1 MCESGRRK
9 TDRQLP
15 WLKLGLDGTELP
27 LSASGRAHKWRV
39 GGWVGGLCVKIKEVG
54 MDGKGTLKMFT
65 RKKRELIKT
74 PSISKK
80 SRAGSPGPQSSAQS
94 LSILQEQPR
103 KDAGDVTLSSS
114 PSSSSTSSTLTPTSA
129 GLQDPSQSC
138 PSTPSTHQS
147 KLAAM
152 HGVGCPSPVATL
164 KRPTALSRHASAA
177 GFPLQSWVFTKG
189 QGKGALTPTAP
200 SEGPE
205 STAIEVEDIPALL
218 RDVARFAEA
227 VEKLKDVVLAEGK
240 KESQRPAAHECLGE
254 VLRVLR
260 QVINTY
266 PLLNTVEILTAA
278 GKLISKVKGFHY
290 EACNEADKMD
300 FEKAIETIAVAFSSN
315 VSELLMGEVDSST
328 LLSLLP
334 TEKSRSMEN
343 LYAATGQG
351 ADGAFRSDLQD
362 MGRVE
367 EVDVILQRSEGGVD
381 SALLYSKTISKYMKD
396 LISYVEKR
404 TSLETEFSKGLQRL
418 YQSCKH
424 SITHPHM
431 PLFSIYSLALEQD
444 QEQSV
449 GLQQANA
456 TLHNQTFIQPLLQR
470 KQEHEKRRK
479 EIKEHWI
486 RAKRK
491 LIECEVNLRK
501 AKQAFMARCEEYEK
515 AKTAA
520 CRAEEE
526 GGGSTAKSLEKKKR
540 LEEEAR
546 YKADEAEAT
555 YRTCIA
561 DATTQQLELE
571 HTKVTVLRQLQ
582 DIIKQSDQTLRS
594 ATISYYQLMHMQTVA
609 LPVHYQTLCESSKL
623 YDPGQQYAAHVRDLQ
638 LPEQP
643 SVHYTFES
651 YSPSSSSS
659 QHGHRPRNDSFN
671 MEQTS
676 HTDSPAISVETAA
689 VDNRDTEA
697 QRKRQGHKS
706 WGSTVSDDS
715 VGGEGGLESPTAS
728 TCDISKIART
738 SSTGTMSS
746 NEDEKEDEKDG
757 NVTSFESQNIN
768 GMDPDVVVSTKP
780 FRNIGLSKAAQTHRL
795 RKLRTPAKCR
805 ECDSYVYFQG
815 AECEECFLAC
825 HKRCLETL
833 AIQCGH
839 KKLQGRLQLFGR
851 DFSQVASCAS
861 DGIPF
866 IITKCISE
874 IERRALK
881 MKGIYRVNGVKTRVE
896 KLCQAF
902 ENGKELVELSQCS
915 PHDISNVLK
924 LYLRQLPE
932 PIMPFHLYNSLMG
945 LAKESLQGDADT
957 PEKEEAESSNIN
969 PAVGKGPELVDLGPD
984 TDPEV
989 LVLVDK
995 LKELLKDLPRA
1006 NIATMRY
1013 IIRHLRR
1020 IAELEEDNK
1029 MSPSNLGIVF
1039 GPSLMRPRPTGATIS
1054 LSSLV
1059 DYPHQARIVEA
1070 LIVFYSS
1077 IFQSKTSQSNKTCIS
1092 VSTSA
1097 QQSGVADDK
1106 VESSANGEEDRGRE
1120 EQSKPE
1126 SEKTE
1131 EGCGSS
1137 LGSLGSSEQLPDSD
1151 SELDERTAH
1160 SHRLVKQKSEVDMDD
1175 YQLSYRYS
1183 LDLSS
1188 QSATHTDPEQDA
1200 DQDQDNAERGEPPA
1214 LPPSGPPDDDTGAE
1228 QDLSASLAELNV
1240 NQSNNNNYPYSPKLS
1255 LSGLPLARLCGKK
1268 LPLTRNRDS
1277 EPEYV

>member
-1 MCESGRRK
+1 MLKRGGKSSYNPYSTSQRVRK
-9 TDRQLP
+9 AELKGKDRLDILP
-15 WLKLGLDGTELP
+15 NKHNVWLK
-27 LSASGRAHKWRV
+27 
-39 GGWVGGLCVKIKEVG
+39 
-54 MDGKGTLKMFT
+54 
-65 RKKRELIKT
+65 
-74 PSISKK
+74 
-80 SRAGSPGPQSSAQS
+80 Q

-103 KDAGDVTLSSS
+103 KDAGDNLLSSS
-114 PSSSSTSSTLTPTSA
+114 PSSSSSSALTPTSA
-129 GLQDPSQSC
+129 GLLDPSMPC
-138 PSTPSTHQS
+138 LGTPSSQQS
-147 KLAAM
+147 KVAAM
-152 HGVGCPSPVATL
+152 QGVGCPSPVATL
-164 KRPTALSRHASAA
+164 KRPTALSRHTSAA
-177 GFPLQSWVFTKG
+177 GLPLQSWVFTKG

-200 SEGPE
+200 SECPE
-205 STAIEVEDIPALL
+205 STVIEVEDIPALL

-240 KESQRPAAHECLGE
+240 KESQRPVAHECLGE

-260 QVINTY
+260 QVINTH

-290 EACNEADKMD
+290 EACNEADKKD

-343 LYAATGQG
+343 LYAAAGQG
-351 ADGAFRSDLQD
+351 VDGHFRSELHE
-362 MGRVE
+362 MGRAE

-381 SALLYSKTISKYMKD
+381 SALLYAKTISKYMKD
-396 LISYVEKR
+396 LMSYVEKR
-404 TSLETEFSKGLQRL
+404 VSLETEFSKGLQRL

-449 GLQQANA
+449 GLQHASS
-456 TLHNQTFIQPLLQR
+456 TLHNQTFILPLMQR

-491 LIECEVNLRK
+491 LMECEGNLRK
-501 AKQAFMARCEEYEK
+501 AKQVYMVRCEEYDK

-526 GGGSTAKSLEKKKR
+526 GGGSTAKSVEKKKR

-546 YKADEAEAT
+546 NKADEAEAT

-582 DIIKQSDQTLRS
+582 DVIKQSDQTLRS
-594 ATISYYQLMHMQTVA
+594 ATISYYQLMHLQTVA

-643 SVHYTFES
+643 NVHYTFES

-659 QHGHRPRNDSFN
+659 HHGHRPRNDSFN
-671 MEQTS
+671 TEQTS
-676 HTDSPAISVETAA
+676 HTDSPATPMDTAA
-689 VDNRDTEA
+689 IDSKDAEV

-715 VGGEGGLESPTAS
+715 VGGDGGLESPTAS
-728 TCDISKIART
+728 TSDVSKIART

-746 NEDEKEDEKDG
+746 NEDADEKDG
-757 NVTSFESQNIN
+757 NVSSFETPNIN
-768 GMDPDVVVSTKP
+768 GMDPDVVVSSRP

-851 DFSQVASCAS
+851 EFSQVASCAS

-932 PIMPFHLYNSLMG
+932 PIMPFRLYNSLMG
-945 LAKESLQGDADT
+945 LAKESLQSDGDM
-957 PEKEEAESSNIN
+957 PEGEETEASSSH
-969 PAVGKGPELVDLGPD
+969 PAVVRGPELVDLGSD

-989 LVLVDK
+989 LIMVDK
-995 LKELLKDLPRA
+995 LKELLNELPKA
-1006 NIATMRY
+1006 NLATLRY
-1013 IIRHLRR
+1013 IIRHLRK

-1077 IFQSKTSQSNKTCIS
+1077 IFQSKTSQSNKTS
-1092 VSTSA
+1092 RTASTST
-1097 QQSGVADDK
+1097 QQGSLAEDK
-1106 VESSANGEEDRGRE
+1106 MGSSADGEDGGRG
-1120 EQSKPE
+1120 EQGKPD
-1126 SEKTE
+1126 SDKME

-1151 SELDERTAH
+1151 SELEESSQRVAH
-1160 SHRLVKQKSEVDMDD
+1160 SHSLVKQESEVSIDD
-1175 YQLSYRYS
+1175 DDQLSYRYS

-1188 QSATHTDPEQDA
+1188 HSATHTDLEQDA
-1200 DQDQDNAERGEPPA
+1200 DQDEDNPEGGEPALPDSGPPA
-1214 LPPSGPPDDDTGAE
+1214 LPDNGPPDDNTVAE
-1228 QDLSASLAELNV
+1228 QELSVSLVELNL
-1240 NQSNNNNYPYSPKLS
+1240 NQSNNNNNYPYSPSLS
-1255 LSGLPLARLCGKK
+1255 LSGLPLVRLYGKK
-1268 LPLTRNRDS
+1268 LPLTKTRDS
-1277 EPEYV
+1277 EPEFV

>member
-1 MCESGRRK
+1 MSWSVRK
-9 TDRQLP
+9 RQEVSEGVTSDRKSLRSP
-15 WLKLGLDGTELP
+15 C
-27 LSASGRAHKWRV
+27 ASVHPRHK
-39 GGWVGGLCVKIKEVG
+39 GGNEEVSCRCGITHIKE
-54 MDGKGTLKMFT
+54 
-65 RKKRELIKT
+65 
-74 PSISKK
+74 
-80 SRAGSPGPQSSAQS
+80 SR
-94 LSILQEQPR
+94 R
-103 KDAGDVTLSSS
+103 
-114 PSSSSTSSTLTPTSA
+114 
-129 GLQDPSQSC
+129 
-138 PSTPSTHQS
+138 
-147 KLAAM
+147 
-152 HGVGCPSPVATL
+152 PV
-164 KRPTALSRHASAA
+164 
-177 GFPLQSWVFTKG
+177 
-189 QGKGALTPTAP
+189 
-200 SEGPE
+200 
-205 STAIEVEDIPALL
+205 
-218 RDVARFAEA
+218 
-227 VEKLKDVVLAEGK
+227 
-240 KESQRPAAHECLGE
+240 AHECLGE

-290 EACNEADKMD
+290 EVCNEADKKD

-334 TEKSRSMEN
+334 AEKSRVSVCVCVN
-343 LYAATGQG
+343 CVCVCVCVCCCA
-351 ADGAFRSDLQD
+351 
-362 MGRVE
+362 GRAE
-367 EVDVILQRSEGGVD
+367 EVDIILQHSEGGVD
-381 SALLYSKTISKYMKD
+381 SALLYAKTISKYMKD

-404 TSLETEFSKGLQRL
+404 TSLEMEFSKGLQRL

-424 SITHPHM
+424 SITHQPHM

-444 QEQSV
+444 QEQSF
-449 GLQQANA
+449 GLQQANS
-456 TLHNQTFIQPLLQR
+456 TLHNQTFIQPLMQR

-491 LIECEVNLRK
+491 LMECEVNLRK
-501 AKQAFMARCEEYEK
+501 AKQAYIVRCEEYDK

-520 CRAEEE
+520 SRAEEE

-546 YKADEAEAT
+546 NKADEAEAT
-555 YRTCIA
+555 YKTCIA

-582 DIIKQSDQTLRS
+582 EVIKQSDQTLRS
-594 ATISYYQLMHMQTVA
+594 ATISYYQIMHMQTVA

-643 SVHYTFES
+643 SVHYTFEA
-651 YSPSSSSS
+651 YSPSSTGSS
-659 QHGHRPRNDSFN
+659 
-671 MEQTS
+671 
-676 HTDSPAISVETAA
+676 
-689 VDNRDTEA
+689 
-697 QRKRQGHKS
+697 HKI
-706 WGSTVSDDS
+706 
-715 VGGEGGLESPTAS
+715 P
-728 TCDISKIART
+728 RT

-746 NEDEKEDEKDG
+746 NEDADEKDG
-757 NVTSFESQNIN
+757 NVASFETPNIN
-768 GMDPDVVVSTKP
+768 GLEPDVVVSTGP
-780 FRNIGLSKAAQTHRL
+780 FRNVGLSKAAQTHRM

-815 AECEECFLAC
+815 AECEECFLSC

-851 DFSQVASCAS
+851 DFAQVASCAS

-932 PIMPFHLYNSLMG
+932 PIMPFRLYHSLMG
-945 LAKESLQGDADT
+945 LAKESLHSEGDS
-957 PEKEEAESSNIN
+957 PEGE
-969 PAVGKGPELVDLGPD
+969 
-984 TDPEV
+984 EV

-995 LKELLKDLPRA
+995 LKELLKELPKA
-1006 NIATMRY
+1006 NIATLRY

-1020 IAELEEDNK
+1020 IAELEQDNK

-1039 GPSLMRPRPTGATIS
+1039 GPSLMRPRPTGATVS

-1070 LIVFYSS
+1070 LIVFYTT
-1077 IFQSKTSQSNKTCIS
+1077 IFQSKSSPSGTSGST
-1092 VSTSA
+1092 VSTPTST
-1097 QQSGVADDK
+1097 QQVGLCVCL
-1106 VESSANGEEDRGRE
+1106 GE
-1120 EQSKPE
+1120 
-1126 SEKTE
+1126 
-1131 EGCGSS
+1131 C
-1137 LGSLGSSEQLPDSD
+1137 
-1151 SELDERTAH
+1151 
-1160 SHRLVKQKSEVDMDD
+1160 
-1175 YQLSYRYS
+1175 LSYRDS

-1188 QSATHTDPEQDA
+1188 QSFPSTDPEA
-1200 DQDQDNAERGEPPA
+1200 EPDQDQEKSETSDGGDPPAPPDSEPPEDE
-1214 LPPSGPPDDDTGAE
+1214 SGGGEE
-1228 QDLSASLAELNV
+1228 QDLSTSLAELNV
-1240 NQSNNNNYPYSPKLS
+1240 NQSNNYACSPVLS
-1255 LSGLPLARLCGKK
+1255 LAGLPLTRLCGKK
-1268 LPLTRNRDS
+1268 LPLTRNRDQ
-1277 EPEYV
+1277 EPEFV

>member
-1 MCESGRRK
+1 MWH
-9 TDRQLP
+9 P
-15 WLKLGLDGTELP
+15 
-27 LSASGRAHKWRV
+27 V
-39 GGWVGGLCVKIKEVG
+39 MV
-54 MDGKGTLKMFT
+54 
-65 RKKRELIKT
+65 
-74 PSISKK
+74 PS
-80 SRAGSPGPQSSAQS
+80 
-94 LSILQEQPR
+94 PR
-103 KDAGDVTLSSS
+103 PITSSS
-114 PSSSSTSSTLTPTSA
+114 FLLSHP
-129 GLQDPSQSC
+129 G
-138 PSTPSTHQS
+138 
-147 KLAAM
+147 
-152 HGVGCPSPVATL
+152 
-164 KRPTALSRHASAA
+164 KR
-177 GFPLQSWVFTKG
+177 
-189 QGKGALTPTAP
+189 
-200 SEGPE
+200 
-205 STAIEVEDIPALL
+205 
-218 RDVARFAEA
+218 
-227 VEKLKDVVLAEGK
+227 
-240 KESQRPAAHECLGE
+240 ESQRPVAHECLGE

-278 GKLISKVKGFHY
+278 GKLISKVKAFHY
-290 EACNEADKMD
+290 EACNEVDKMD

-334 TEKSRSMEN
+334 TEKSRVSECR
-343 LYAATGQG
+343 G
-351 ADGAFRSDLQD
+351 
-362 MGRVE
+362 E

-381 SALLYSKTISKYMKD
+381 SALLYAKTISKYMKD
-396 LISYVEKR
+396 LIAYVEKR
-404 TSLETEFSKGLQRL
+404 ISLETEFSKGLQRL

-449 GLQQANA
+449 GLQQANT
-456 TLHNQTFIQPLLQR
+456 TLHSQTFIQPLLQR
-470 KQEHEKRRK
+470 KQDHEKRRK

-491 LIECEVNLRK
+491 LMECEANLRK
-501 AKQAFMARCEEYEK
+501 AKQTFMVRCEEYEK

-526 GGGSTAKSLEKKKR
+526 GGGSTAKSVEKKKR
-540 LEEEAR
+540 IEEEAR
-546 YKADEAEAT
+546 NKADEAEAT

-582 DIIKQSDQTLRS
+582 DVIKQSDQTLRS

-643 SVHYTFES
+643 NVHYTFENYCPSKMS
-651 YSPSSSSS
+651 YLYKLCVRSLSS
-659 QHGHRPRNDSFN
+659 D
-671 MEQTS
+671 
-676 HTDSPAISVETAA
+676 
-689 VDNRDTEA
+689 
-697 QRKRQGHKS
+697 
-706 WGSTVSDDS
+706 
-715 VGGEGGLESPTAS
+715 
-728 TCDISKIART
+728 
-738 SSTGTMSS
+738 
-746 NEDEKEDEKDG
+746 
-757 NVTSFESQNIN
+757 IN
-768 GMDPDVVVSTKP
+768 GMDPDVVVSTRP

-795 RKLRTPAKCR
+795 RKLRTPSKCR

-851 DFSQVASCAS
+851 EFSQVASCAS

-932 PIMPFHLYNSLMG
+932 PIMPFRLYNSLMG
-945 LAKESLQGDADT
+945 LAKESLQCDADT
-957 PEKEEAESSNIN
+957 AAGEEPESNSIN

-984 TDPEV
+984 TEPEV

-995 LKELLKDLPRA
+995 LKALLKDLPKA
-1006 NIATMRY
+1006 NIATLRY

-1020 IAELEEDNK
+1020 SEDNK

-1077 IFQSKTSQSNKTCIS
+1077 IFQSKTSQSHKTSRTASTSTQQVGRPLQYGWISISLIMNLYSHPCVSINKTYSSIS
-1092 VSTSA
+1092 
-1097 QQSGVADDK
+1097 
-1106 VESSANGEEDRGRE
+1106 
-1120 EQSKPE
+1120 
-1126 SEKTE
+1126 
-1131 EGCGSS
+1131 CF
-1137 LGSLGSSEQLPDSD
+1137 
-1151 SELDERTAH
+1151 
-1160 SHRLVKQKSEVDMDD
+1160 
-1175 YQLSYRYS
+1175 
-1183 LDLSS
+1183 
-1188 QSATHTDPEQDA
+1188 
-1200 DQDQDNAERGEPPA
+1200 
-1214 LPPSGPPDDDTGAE
+1214 
-1228 QDLSASLAELNV
+1228 
-1240 NQSNNNNYPYSPKLS
+1240 SPGIMTKYLKYWLKL
-1255 LSGLPLARLCGKK
+1255 
-1268 LPLTRNRDS
+1268 
-1277 EPEYV
+1277 

>member
-1 MCESGRRK
+1 MCDSGRRRK
-9 TDRQLP
+9 TDRHFPP
-15 WLKLGLDGTELP
+15 WLKVGLDGTEVP
-27 LSASGRAHKWRV
+27 LNAAGSRAPKWRV
-39 GGWVGGLCVKIKEVG
+39 GGWVGGLYVKLREVG
-54 MDGKGTLKMFT
+54 MDGKGTLKLFT

-80 SRAGSPGPQSSAQS
+80 SRAGSPGRQSSAQS
-94 LSILQEQPR
+94 LSILTEQSR
-103 KDAGDVTLSSS
+103 KDAGDVSLSSF
-114 PSSSSTSSTLTPTSA
+114 SSTTSYSSTPTAVSA
-129 GLQDPSQSC
+129 GLLDPFVSC
-138 PSTPSTHQS
+138 PGTPSAQHS
-147 KLAAM
+147 KLM
-152 HGVGCPSPVATL
+152 QGMGCPSPVTTL

-189 QGKGALTPTAP
+189 HGKGALTPTAS
-200 SEGPE
+200 SESPE

-240 KESQRPAAHECLGE
+240 ESQRPVAHECLGE

-290 EACNEADKMD
+290 EACNEADKKD

-334 TEKSRSMEN
+334 TEKSRSLEN
-343 LYAATGQG
+343 LYSATGQG
-351 ADGAFRSDLQD
+351 ADGGQFRSDLQD

-381 SALLYSKTISKYMKD
+381 SALLYAKTISKYMKD
-396 LISYVEKR
+396 LINYVEKR
-404 TSLETEFSKGLQRL
+404 ISLETEFSKGLQRL

-444 QEQSV
+444 QEQGV
-449 GLQQANA
+449 GLQQANS
-456 TLHNQTFIQPLLQR
+456 TLYNQTFIQPLLQR

-479 EIKEHWI
+479 DIKEHWI

-491 LIECEVNLRK
+491 LMECEANLRK
-501 AKQAFMARCEEYEK
+501 AKQAYMARCEEYDK

-526 GGGSTAKSLEKKKR
+526 GGGSTAKSVEKKKR

-546 YKADEAEAT
+546 NKSDEAEAT

-561 DATTQQLELE
+561 DATAQQLDLE
-571 HTKVTVLRQLQ
+571 HSKVTVLRQLQ
-582 DIIKQSDQTLRS
+582 DVVKQSDQTLRS

-643 SVHYTFES
+643 NVNYTFEA

-659 QHGHRPRNDSFN
+659 HHGHRLRNDSFN
-671 MEQTS
+671 TEQSS
-676 HTDSPAISVETAA
+676 HTDSPAACADTAA
-689 VDNRDTEA
+689 ADKEAEA

-715 VGGEGGLESPTAS
+715 VGGDGGLESPTVS
-728 TCDISKIART
+728 TSDISKIVRT

-746 NEDEKEDEKDG
+746 NEDVDEKDG
-757 NVTSFESQNIN
+757 NVASFETPNIN
-768 GMDPDVVVSTKP
+768 GMDPDVVVSTRP
-780 FRNIGLSKAAQTHRL
+780 FRNIGLSKAARTHRL
-795 RKLRTPAKCR
+795 RKLRTPSKCR

-851 DFSQVASCAS
+851 EFSQVASCAS

-932 PIMPFHLYNSLMG
+932 PIMLFRLYNSLMG
-945 LAKESLQGDADT
+945 LAKESLQSESET
-957 PEKEEAESSNIN
+957 PEREEAEPSSVNS
-969 PAVGKGPELVDLGPD
+969 AGGRGPELVDLGPD
-984 TDPEV
+984 TNPDI

-995 LKELLKDLPRA
+995 LKELLKELPKA
-1006 NIATMRY
+1006 NIATLRY

-1059 DYPHQARIVEA
+1059 DYPHQARIIEA

-1077 IFQSKTSQSNKTCIS
+1077 IFHSKTSQLQKNCRSDSDATQQGAVANEEL
-1092 VSTSA
+1092 VSP
-1097 QQSGVADDK
+1097 GD
-1106 VESSANGEEDRGRE
+1106 GEEDGGTE
-1120 EQSKPE
+1120 SKPD
-1126 SEKTE
+1126 SDKTE
-1131 EGCGSS
+1131 EGCES
-1137 LGSLGSSEQLPDSD
+1137 SLGSSEQLPDSD
-1151 SELDERTAH
+1151 FEPDESEQRAAH
-1160 SHRLVKQKSEVDMDD
+1160 PHCLIKQESEVSVDD
-1175 YQLSYRYS
+1175 DQLSYRDS

-1188 QSATHTDPEQDA
+1188 QSATNTDPEQEVDK
-1200 DQDQDNAERGEPPA
+1200 DQENPAGIEPPA
-1214 LPPSGPPDDDTGAE
+1214 LPESGPPDEDTGAE
-1228 QDLSASLAELNV
+1228 QTLSTSLAELNV
-1240 NQSNNNNYPYSPKLS
+1240 NQSNNNYPYSPILS
-1255 LSGLPLARLCGKK
+1255 MSGLGLARLCGKK

-1277 EPEYV
+1277 SPEFV

>member
-1 MCESGRRK
+1 
-9 TDRQLP
+9 
-15 WLKLGLDGTELP
+15 
-27 LSASGRAHKWRV
+27 
-39 GGWVGGLCVKIKEVG
+39 
-54 MDGKGTLKMFT
+54 MF

-94 LSILQEQPR
+94 VSR
-103 KDAGDVTLSSS
+103 
-114 PSSSSTSSTLTPTSA
+114 
-129 GLQDPSQSC
+129 
-138 PSTPSTHQS
+138 
-147 KLAAM
+147 
-152 HGVGCPSPVATL
+152 VGCPSPVATL

-189 QGKGALTPTAP
+189 QGKGALTPTTP

-240 KESQRPAAHECLGE
+240 RESQRPVAHECLGE

-278 GKLISKVKGFHY
+278 GKLISKVKAFHY
-290 EACNEADKMD
+290 EACNEVDKMD

-334 TEKSRSMEN
+334 TEKSRVSR
-343 LYAATGQG
+343 G
-351 ADGAFRSDLQD
+351 
-362 MGRVE
+362 E

-381 SALLYSKTISKYMKD
+381 SALLYAKTISKYMKD
-396 LISYVEKR
+396 LIAYVEKR
-404 TSLETEFSKGLQRL
+404 ISLETEFSKGLQRL

-449 GLQQANA
+449 GLQQANT
-456 TLHNQTFIQPLLQR
+456 TLHSQTFIQPLMLLLIPSR
-470 KQEHEKRRK
+470 NTGFELRENWYNLLFSKQT
-479 EIKEHWI
+479 
-486 RAKRK
+486 
-491 LIECEVNLRK
+491 
-501 AKQAFMARCEEYEK
+501 FMVRCEEYEK

-526 GGGSTAKSLEKKKR
+526 GGGSTAKSVEKKKR
-540 LEEEAR
+540 IEEEAR
-546 YKADEAEAT
+546 NKADEAEAT

-582 DIIKQSDQTLRS
+582 DVIKQSDQTLRS

-643 SVHYTFES
+643 NVHYTFEN
-651 YSPSSSSS
+651 YCPSSSSS
-659 QHGHRPRNDSFN
+659 QAYIDIIF
-671 MEQTS
+671 
-676 HTDSPAISVETAA
+676 IL
-689 VDNRDTEA
+689 
-697 QRKRQGHKS
+697 
-706 WGSTVSDDS
+706 
-715 VGGEGGLESPTAS
+715 GE
-728 TCDISKIART
+728 INKMART

-746 NEDEKEDEKDG
+746 NEDADEKDG
-757 NVTSFESQNIN
+757 NVTSFETQNIN
-768 GMDPDVVVSTKP
+768 GMDPDVVVSTRP

-795 RKLRTPAKCR
+795 RKLRTPSKCR

-851 DFSQVASCAS
+851 EFSQVASCAS

-932 PIMPFHLYNSLMG
+932 PIMPFRLYNSLMG
-945 LAKESLQGDADT
+945 LAKESLQCDADT
-957 PEKEEAESSNIN
+957 AAGEEPESNSIN

-984 TDPEV
+984 TEPEV

-995 LKELLKDLPRA
+995 LKALLKDLPKA
-1006 NIATMRY
+1006 NIATLRY

-1077 IFQSKTSQSNKTCIS
+1077 IFQSKTSQSHKTS
-1092 VSTSA
+1092 RTASTST
-1097 QQSGVADDK
+1097 QQVGLAIHL
-1106 VESSANGEEDRGRE
+1106 N
-1120 EQSKPE
+1120 
-1126 SEKTE
+1126 
-1131 EGCGSS
+1131 
-1137 LGSLGSSEQLPDSD
+1137 
-1151 SELDERTAH
+1151 TA
-1160 SHRLVKQKSEVDMDD
+1160 
-1175 YQLSYRYS
+1175 
-1183 LDLSS
+1183 
-1188 QSATHTDPEQDA
+1188 
-1200 DQDQDNAERGEPPA
+1200 PA
-1214 LPPSGPPDDDTGAE
+1214 KFPCLICCP
-1228 QDLSASLAELNV
+1228 
-1240 NQSNNNNYPYSPKLS
+1240 
-1255 LSGLPLARLCGKK
+1255 
-1268 LPLTRNRDS
+1268 
-1277 EPEYV
+1277 

>member
-1 MCESGRRK
+1 
-9 TDRQLP
+9 
-15 WLKLGLDGTELP
+15 
-27 LSASGRAHKWRV
+27 
-39 GGWVGGLCVKIKEVG
+39 
-54 MDGKGTLKMFT
+54 MFT

-80 SRAGSPGPQSSAQS
+80 SRTGSPGPQSNDLSA
-94 LSILQEQPR
+94 
-103 KDAGDVTLSSS
+103 
-114 PSSSSTSSTLTPTSA
+114 
-129 GLQDPSQSC
+129 SC
-138 PSTPSTHQS
+138 PGTPSPQHCKMT
-147 KLAAM
+147 AM
-152 HGVGCPSPVATL
+152 QGVNCPSPVSTL

-177 GFPLQSWVFTKG
+177 GLVQTHQFMAQRSQRSQV
-189 QGKGALTPTAP
+189 
-200 SEGPE
+200 
-205 STAIEVEDIPALL
+205 TAIEVEDIPALL

-240 KESQRPAAHECLGE
+240 EAQRPVAHECLGE

-290 EACNEADKMD
+290 EACNEADKKD
-300 FEKAIETIAVAFSSN
+300 FEKAIETIAVAFSI
-315 VSELLMGEVDSST
+315 VCHCV
-328 LLSLLP
+328 
-334 TEKSRSMEN
+334 
-343 LYAATGQG
+343 
-351 ADGAFRSDLQD
+351 
-362 MGRVE
+362 GRVE

-381 SALLYSKTISKYMKD
+381 SALLYAKTISKYMKD
-396 LISYVEKR
+396 LAGYVEKR
-404 TSLETEFSKGLQRL
+404 ISLETEFSKGLQRL

-449 GLQQANA
+449 GLQQATT
-456 TLHNQTFIQPLLQR
+456 TLHSQTFIQPLMQR

-486 RAKRK
+486 RSKRK
-491 LIECEVNLRK
+491 LMECEVNLRK
-501 AKQAFMARCEEYEK
+501 AKHAYMVRCEEYDK

-526 GGGSTAKSLEKKKR
+526 AGGSTAKSLEKKKR

-546 YKADEAEAT
+546 NKSDEAEAT

-561 DATTQQLELE
+561 DATAQQLELE

-582 DIIKQSDQTLRS
+582 DVIKQSDQTLRS

-643 SVHYTFES
+643 NVHYGFENIS
-651 YSPSSSSS
+651 ILCCSLTHYSFTVSHIFFPLLSS
-659 QHGHRPRNDSFN
+659 G
-671 MEQTS
+671 
-676 HTDSPAISVETAA
+676 
-689 VDNRDTEA
+689 
-697 QRKRQGHKS
+697 QGHKS

-715 VGGEGGLESPTAS
+715 IGGDGG
-728 TCDISKIART
+728 DISKIART

-746 NEDEKEDEKDG
+746 NEDADEKDG
-757 NVTSFESQNIN
+757 NVASFETPNIN
-768 GMDPDVVVSTKP
+768 GMDPDVVVSTRP

-795 RKLRTPAKCR
+795 RKLRAPSKCR

-851 DFSQVASCAS
+851 EFSQVAGCVS

-932 PIMPFHLYNSLMG
+932 PIMLFRLYNSLMG
-945 LAKESLQGDADT
+945 LAKESLQSDGDTSEGGDT
-957 PEKEEAESSNIN
+957 ESS
-969 PAVGKGPELVDLGPD
+969 
-984 TDPEV
+984 
-989 LVLVDK
+989 VLVDK
-995 LKELLKDLPRA
+995 LKELLKELPKA
-1006 NIATMRY
+1006 NLATLRY

-1029 MSPSNLGIVF
+1029 MSPNNLGIVF

-1077 IFQSKTSQSNKTCIS
+1077 IFQCSYSSRSAKTSLSA
-1092 VSTSA
+1092 STSTST
-1097 QQSGVADDK
+1097 QQVGLCV
-1106 VESSANGEEDRGRE
+1106 
-1120 EQSKPE
+1120 
-1126 SEKTE
+1126 
-1131 EGCGSS
+1131 
-1137 LGSLGSSEQLPDSD
+1137 
-1151 SELDERTAH
+1151 
-1160 SHRLVKQKSEVDMDD
+1160 
-1175 YQLSYRYS
+1175 
-1183 LDLSS
+1183 
-1188 QSATHTDPEQDA
+1188 QSASHTDPEQDA
-1200 DQDQDNAERGEPPA
+1200 DQDLDTPEGGDPPA
-1214 LPPSGPPDDDTGAE
+1214 LPDSGPPDDNTSEE
-1228 QDLSASLAELNV
+1228 QNLSTSLAELNM
-1240 NQSNNNNYPYSPKLS
+1240 NQSNNNYPSSHVSS

-1277 EPEYV
+1277 EPEFV

>member
-1 MCESGRRK
+1 MLFQGRANVSIALVFLLALLHPNIFKNSTCKHLHFFNEHGLGYVRIKISKFLVFLAERKQRFCLNCISGGATNQQFHNDCNCVWQNASPKIKSAKCSRTYCIENETSCYALAAILVDGLLLASQHILNLKR
-9 TDRQLP
+9 DLF
-15 WLKLGLDGTELP
+15 LKLVP
-27 LSASGRAHKWRV
+27 LFFLLV
-39 GGWVGGLCVKIKEVG
+39 LV
-54 MDGKGTLKMFT
+54 
-65 RKKRELIKT
+65 
-74 PSISKK
+74 
-80 SRAGSPGPQSSAQS
+80 SPTT
-94 LSILQEQPR
+94 
-103 KDAGDVTLSSS
+103 TLSH
-114 PSSSSTSSTLTPTSA
+114 P
-129 GLQDPSQSC
+129 G
-138 PSTPSTHQS
+138 
-147 KLAAM
+147 
-152 HGVGCPSPVATL
+152 
-164 KRPTALSRHASAA
+164 
-177 GFPLQSWVFTKG
+177 
-189 QGKGALTPTAP
+189 
-200 SEGPE
+200 
-205 STAIEVEDIPALL
+205 
-218 RDVARFAEA
+218 
-227 VEKLKDVVLAEGK
+227 
-240 KESQRPAAHECLGE
+240 KESQRPVAHECLGE
-254 VLRVLR
+254 VLRILR

-290 EACNEADKMD
+290 ESSNEADKKD

-334 TEKSRSMEN
+334 TEKSRVS
-343 LYAATGQG
+343 LSPIFHTCRA
-351 ADGAFRSDLQD
+351 
-362 MGRVE
+362 E
-367 EVDVILQRSEGGVD
+367 EVDVILQHSEGGVD
-381 SALLYSKTISKYMKD
+381 SALLYAKTISKYMKD
-396 LISYVEKR
+396 LMCYVEKR

-418 YQSCKH
+418 YQSSKH

-449 GLQQANA
+449 GLQQANN
-456 TLHNQTFIQPLLQR
+456 TLHNQTFIQPLMQR

-491 LIECEVNLRK
+491 LMECEANLRK
-501 AKQAFMARCEEYEK
+501 AKQAYIARCEEYDK

-526 GGGSTAKSLEKKKR
+526 GGGSTAKSVEKKKR
-540 LEEEAR
+540 VEEEAR
-546 YKADEAEAT
+546 NKADEAEAT
-555 YRTCIA
+555 YKTCIA
-561 DATTQQLELE
+561 DAATQQQELE

-582 DIIKQSDQTLRS
+582 DIIKQSDQTIRS

-623 YDPGQQYAAHVRDLQ
+623 YDPD
-638 LPEQP
+638 
-643 SVHYTFES
+643 
-651 YSPSSSSS
+651 
-659 QHGHRPRNDSFN
+659 
-671 MEQTS
+671 
-676 HTDSPAISVETAA
+676 
-689 VDNRDTEA
+689 
-697 QRKRQGHKS
+697 
-706 WGSTVSDDS
+706 
-715 VGGEGGLESPTAS
+715 
-728 TCDISKIART
+728 
-738 SSTGTMSS
+738 
-746 NEDEKEDEKDG
+746 
-757 NVTSFESQNIN
+757 IN
-768 GMDPDVVVSTKP
+768 GMDPDVVVSTGP
-780 FRNIGLSKAAQTHRL
+780 FRNIGLSKAALTHRL
-795 RKLRTPAKCR
+795 RKLRTPSKCR

-851 DFSQVASCAS
+851 DFTQVASCAS

-932 PIMPFHLYNSLMG
+932 PIMPFHLYNKLMG
-945 LAKESLQGDADT
+945 LAKESLR
-957 PEKEEAESSNIN
+957 
-969 PAVGKGPELVDLGPD
+969 GPELVDLGPD

-989 LVLVDK
+989 LVLVDSLREL
-995 LKELLKDLPRA
+995 LKELPKP
-1006 NIATMRY
+1006 NIATLRY
-1013 IIRHLRR
+1013 IVRHLRR
-1020 IAELEEDNK
+1020 IAELEQDNK

-1070 LIVFYSS
+1070 FIVFYSS
-1077 IFQSKTSQSNKTCIS
+1077 IFQSKTSQTHKTSRES
-1092 VSTSA
+1092 VSI
-1097 QQSGVADDK
+1097 DD
-1106 VESSANGEEDRGRE
+1106 D
-1120 EQSKPE
+1120 
-1126 SEKTE
+1126 
-1131 EGCGSS
+1131 
-1137 LGSLGSSEQLPDSD
+1137 
-1151 SELDERTAH
+1151 
-1160 SHRLVKQKSEVDMDD
+1160 
-1175 YQLSYRYS
+1175 QLSYRDS

-1188 QSATHTDPEQDA
+1188 QSAIHIEPEQDL
-1200 DQDQDNAERGEPPA
+1200 DQDQENPEGEEPPA
-1214 LPPSGPPDDDTGAE
+1214 LPDSGPPEEGAGEE

-1240 NQSNNNNYPYSPKLS
+1240 NQSNNNNNYHPCSPTLS

-1277 EPEYV
+1277 EPEFV

>member
-1 MCESGRRK
+1 MLKRGGKNSYNPYSTSQRVKKAESKGK
-9 TDRQLP
+9 DRLDILP
-15 WLKLGLDGTELP
+15 NKHNVWLK
-27 LSASGRAHKWRV
+27 
-39 GGWVGGLCVKIKEVG
+39 
-54 MDGKGTLKMFT
+54 
-65 RKKRELIKT
+65 
-74 PSISKK
+74 
-80 SRAGSPGPQSSAQS
+80 Q

-103 KDAGDVTLSSS
+103 RDAVDITLFCS
-114 PSSSSTSSTLTPTSA
+114 PSSSSSSSSTLTPTSA
-129 GLQDPSQSC
+129 GLQDPSASC
-138 PSTPSTHQS
+138 PGTPSTQHN
-147 KLAAM
+147 KLGM
-152 HGVGCPSPVATL
+152 MQGVGCPSPVATL

-177 GFPLQSWVFTKG
+177 GFPLQSWVFTRG
-189 QGKGALTPTAP
+189 QGKGAITPTTP
-200 SEGPE
+200 SDSPE
-205 STAIEVEDIPALL
+205 SAAIEVEDIPALL

-240 KESQRPAAHECLGE
+240 ESQRPVAHECLGE
-254 VLRVLR
+254 VLRILR

-290 EACNEADKMD
+290 ESSNEADKKD

-343 LYAATGQG
+343 LYTGSG
-351 ADGAFRSDLQD
+351 HGGDGRA
-362 MGRVE
+362 E
-367 EVDVILQRSEGGVD
+367 EVDVILQHSEGGVD
-381 SALLYSKTISKYMKD
+381 SALLYAKTISKYMKD
-396 LISYVEKR
+396 LMCYVEKR

-418 YQSCKH
+418 YQSSKH

-449 GLQQANA
+449 GLQQANN
-456 TLHNQTFIQPLLQR
+456 TLHNQTFIQPLMQR

-491 LIECEVNLRK
+491 LMECEANLRK
-501 AKQAFMARCEEYEK
+501 AKQAYIARCEEYDK

-526 GGGSTAKSLEKKKR
+526 GGGSTAKSVEKKKR
-540 LEEEAR
+540 VEEEAR
-546 YKADEAEAT
+546 NKADEAEAT
-555 YRTCIA
+555 YKTCIA
-561 DATTQQLELE
+561 DAATQQQELE

-582 DIIKQSDQTLRS
+582 DIIKQSDQTIRS

-643 SVHYTFES
+643 TIQYAFES
-651 YSPSSSSS
+651 YSPSNSSS
-659 QHGHRPRNDSFN
+659 Q
-671 MEQTS
+671 
-676 HTDSPAISVETAA
+676 TDSPAVSVETTAGDSRESE
-689 VDNRDTEA
+689 V

-715 VGGEGGLESPTAS
+715 VVGDGGLDSPTAS
-728 TCDISKIART
+728 TSDIAKIVRT

-746 NEDEKEDEKDG
+746 NEDADEKDG
-757 NVTSFESQNIN
+757 NVSSFETQNIN
-768 GMDPDVVVSTKP
+768 GMDPDVVVSTGP
-780 FRNIGLSKAAQTHRL
+780 FRNIGLSKAALTHRL
-795 RKLRTPAKCR
+795 RKLRTPSKCR

-851 DFSQVASCAS
+851 DFTQVASCAS

-932 PIMPFHLYNSLMG
+932 PIMPFHLYNKLMG
-945 LAKESLQGDADT
+945 LAKESLHNEGDT
-957 PEKEEAESSNIN
+957 PEGEDSESSSTH
-969 PAVGKGPELVDLGPD
+969 PAVSRGPELVDLGPD

-989 LVLVDK
+989 LVLVDSLREL
-995 LKELLKDLPRA
+995 LKELPKP
-1006 NIATMRY
+1006 NIATLRY
-1013 IIRHLRR
+1013 IVRHLRR
-1020 IAELEEDNK
+1020 IAELEQDNK

-1070 LIVFYSS
+1070 FIVFYSS
-1077 IFQSKTSQSNKTCIS
+1077 IFQSKTSQTHKTSRAASTQQVGIQHTVHIS
-1092 VSTSA
+1092 IYLLL
-1097 QQSGVADDK
+1097 
-1106 VESSANGEEDRGRE
+1106 
-1120 EQSKPE
+1120 
-1126 SEKTE
+1126 
-1131 EGCGSS
+1131 S

-1151 SELDERTAH
+1151 SELDERH
-1160 SHRLVKQKSEVDMDD
+1160 SHSLTKQESVSIDD
-1175 YQLSYRYS
+1175 DQLSYRDS

-1188 QSATHTDPEQDA
+1188 QSAIHIEPEQDL
-1200 DQDQDNAERGEPPA
+1200 DQDQENPEGEEPPA
-1214 LPPSGPPDDDTGAE
+1214 LPDSGPPEEGAGEE

-1240 NQSNNNNYPYSPKLS
+1240 NQSNNNNNYHPCSPTLS

-1277 EPEYV
+1277 EPEFV

>member
-1 MCESGRRK
+1 MSADRRRRK
-9 TDRQLP
+9 TDSQWSR
-15 WLKLGLDGTELP
+15 GVCRDGSTDVPVRE
-27 LSASGRAHKWRV
+27 SRAAPKWRA
-39 GGWVGGLCVKIKEVG
+39 GGWVGGLYVRLKAVSMEG
-54 MDGKGTLKMFT
+54 RGTLKMFS

-80 SRAGSPGPQSSAQS
+80 SRAGSPSRPSTTAQC
-94 LSILQEQPR
+94 LSILQEQPK
-103 KDAGDVTLSSS
+103 KDGVNLVPPPL
-114 PSSSSTSSTLTPTSA
+114 PSSSSSSTLTLPC
-129 GLQDPSQSC
+129 GGQGDPSLSC
-138 PSTPSTHQS
+138 PNTPSVQQGR
-147 KLAAM
+147 LAATQ
-152 HGVGCPSPVATL
+152 GVDCPSPVGTL
-164 KRPTALSRHASAA
+164 RRPTALSRHASAA

-189 QGKGALTPTAP
+189 QSKGALTPTTP
-200 SEGPE
+200 SDGPD

-227 VEKLKDVVLAEGK
+227 VEKLKDVVLVEGQ
-240 KESQRPAAHECLGE
+240 ESQRPLAHEFLGE

-290 EACNEADKMD
+290 EAPNEADKKD

-334 TEKSRSMEN
+334 TEKSKSLEN
-343 LYAATGQG
+343 LYTATGHG
-351 ADGAFRSDLQD
+351 TEGLRSDLQD
-362 MGRVE
+362 MV

-381 SALLYSKTISKYMKD
+381 SALLYAKTISKYMKD

-404 TSLETEFSKGLQRL
+404 LSLETEFSKGLQRL

-424 SITHPHM
+424 NITHPHM

-444 QEQSV
+444 QEQSL
-449 GLQQANA
+449 GLQQANS
-456 TLHNQTFIQPLLQR
+456 TLHNQTFIQPLMQR
-470 KQEHEKRRK
+470 KHQHEKRRK
-479 EIKEHWI
+479 EIKEQWI

-491 LIECEVNLRK
+491 LMDCETNLRK
-501 AKQAFMARCEEYEK
+501 AKHVFLVRCEDLEK
-515 AKTAA
+515 AKAAA

-526 GGGSTAKSLEKKKR
+526 SGGSTVKSLERKKR

-546 YKADEAEAT
+546 NKADEAEAT

-582 DIIKQSDQTLRS
+582 DIVKQSDQTLRS
-594 ATISYYQLMHMQTVA
+594 ATISFYQLMHMHTVA

-638 LPEQP
+638 LPAQP
-643 SVHYTFES
+643 NVHYTFEA
-651 YSPSSSSS
+651 YSPTSSTS
-659 QHGHRPRNDSFN
+659 QCGHRPRNDSFN
-671 MEQTS
+671 TDSHTS
-676 HTDSPAISVETAA
+676 QTDSPAVI
-689 VDNRDTEA
+689 VDTTDSEANR
-697 QRKRQGHKS
+697 KKQGHKS
-706 WGSTVSDDS
+706 WSSIVSDDS
-715 VGGEGGLESPTAS
+715 VGGDGGLDSPTTS
-728 TCDISKIART
+728 TGDISKIPRT
-738 SSTGTMSS
+738 SSIGTVSS
-746 NEDEKEDEKDG
+746 NEDADEKDG
-757 NVTSFESQNIN
+757 NVATFETPNIN
-768 GMDPDVVVSTKP
+768 GMDPDVVSTRP
-780 FRNIGLSKAAQTHRL
+780 FRNVGLSKAAQTHRM

-815 AECEECFLAC
+815 AECEECFLSC

-833 AIQCGH
+833 TIQCGH

-851 DFSQVASCAS
+851 DFSQVASSAS

-874 IERRALK
+874 IDKRALK

-932 PIMPFHLYNSLMG
+932 PIMPFRLYNRLMG
-945 LAKESLQGDADT
+945 LAKESLQSEGDG
-957 PEKEEAESSNIN
+957 EEAVHSRAN
-969 PAVGKGPELVDLGPD
+969 PSVGRGPELVDRGPN
-984 TDPEV
+984 TEPAI
-989 LVLVDK
+989 LVLVDS
-995 LKELLKDLPRA
+995 LRELLKGLPKA
-1006 NIATMRY
+1006 NIATIRY

-1059 DYPHQARIVEA
+1059 DYPHQARVVEA
-1070 LIVFYSS
+1070 LIVFYPSILQSRSS
-1077 IFQSKTSQSNKTCIS
+1077 SRTSHS
-1092 VSTSA
+1092 VSTCN
-1097 QQSGVADDK
+1097 QEEHVPDERN
-1106 VESSANGEEDRGRE
+1106 ESSADGEDEGGKE
-1120 EQSKPE
+1120 EGQNQPMDD
-1126 SEKTE
+1126 
-1131 EGCGSS
+1131 GCGSS
-1137 LGSLGSSEQLPDSD
+1137 LGSNELFHESD
-1151 SELDERTAH
+1151 SEVSEQ
-1160 SHRLVKQKSEVDMDD
+1160 SQKNVLVKQDSRMSTDD
-1175 YQLSYRYS
+1175 EQLSNRDS

-1188 QSATHTDPEQDA
+1188 QSMTYTDPEQDG
-1200 DQDQDNAERGEPPA
+1200 DQDGEQDTEQVAPPPPLPGDEPPH
-1214 LPPSGPPDDDTGAE
+1214 DDATKA
-1228 QDLSASLAELNV
+1228 LSASLAQLNM
-1240 NQSNNNNYPYSPKLS
+1240 NQSSNN
-1255 LSGLPLARLCGKK
+1255 LPLPQSPGVTLAGHPVVPLGGKK

-1277 EPEYV
+1277 QPEFV

>member
-1 MCESGRRK
+1 
-9 TDRQLP
+9 
-15 WLKLGLDGTELP
+15 
-27 LSASGRAHKWRV
+27 
-39 GGWVGGLCVKIKEVG
+39 
-54 MDGKGTLKMFT
+54 MFT

-80 SRAGSPGPQSSAQS
+80 SRAGSPGPQSSDPS
-94 LSILQEQPR
+94 LS
-103 KDAGDVTLSSS
+103 
-114 PSSSSTSSTLTPTSA
+114 
-129 GLQDPSQSC
+129 C
-138 PSTPSTHQS
+138 PGTPSPQHS

-152 HGVGCPSPVATL
+152 QGVGCPSPVATL

-189 QGKGALTPTAP
+189 QGKGALTPTP
-200 SEGPE
+200 PPEGPE

-240 KESQRPAAHECLGE
+240 KESQRPVAHECLGE

-334 TEKSRSMEN
+334 TEKSRVS
-343 LYAATGQG
+343 
-351 ADGAFRSDLQD
+351 
-362 MGRVE
+362 RVE

-381 SALLYSKTISKYMKD
+381 SALLYAKTISKYMKD
-396 LISYVEKR
+396 LMTYVEKR
-404 TSLETEFSKGLQRL
+404 TSLETELSKGLQRL

-424 SITHPHM
+424 SITHPQM
-431 PLFSIYSLALEQD
+431 PLYSIYSLALEQD
-444 QEQSV
+444 QEQSI
-449 GLQQANA
+449 GLQQATT
-456 TLHNQTFIQPLLQR
+456 TLHTQTFIQPLMQR
-470 KQEHEKRRK
+470 RQEHEKRRK
-479 EIKEHWI
+479 EIKEHWF

-491 LIECEVNLRK
+491 LLECEVNLRK
-501 AKQAFMARCEEYEK
+501 AKQAFMVRCEEYDK

-526 GGGSTAKSLEKKKR
+526 GGGSTAKSVEKKKR

-546 YKADEAEAT
+546 NKADEAEAT
-555 YRTCIA
+555 YKTCIA

-582 DIIKQSDQTLRS
+582 DVIKQSDQTLRS

-643 SVHYTFES
+643 NVHYTFES
-651 YSPSSSSS
+651 YCPSSSSS
-659 QHGHRPRNDSFN
+659 H
-671 MEQTS
+671 
-676 HTDSPAISVETAA
+676 
-689 VDNRDTEA
+689 
-697 QRKRQGHKS
+697 
-706 WGSTVSDDS
+706 DDS
-715 VGGEGGLESPTAS
+715 VGGEGG
-728 TCDISKIART
+728 DISKIART
-738 SSTGTMSS
+738 ASTGTMSS
-746 NEDEKEDEKDG
+746 NEDADEKDG
-757 NVTSFESQNIN
+757 NVSSFESQNIN
-768 GMDPDVVVSTKP
+768 GMDPDVVVSTRP

-851 DFSQVASCAS
+851 EFTQVASCAS

-932 PIMPFHLYNSLMG
+932 PIMPFRLYNNLMG
-945 LAKESLQGDADT
+945 LAKESLQSEAET
-957 PEKEEAESSNIN
+957 PE
-969 PAVGKGPELVDLGPD
+969 GKQKNRSG
-984 TDPEV
+984 
-989 LVLVDK
+989 
-995 LKELLKDLPRA
+995 
-1006 NIATMRY
+1006 
-1013 IIRHLRR
+1013 
-1020 IAELEEDNK
+1020 K
-1029 MSPSNLGIVF
+1029 MSANPFPHPEF
-1039 GPSLMRPRPTGATIS
+1039 GPTNH
-1054 LSSLV
+1054 SSLLTCMFV
-1059 DYPHQARIVEA
+1059 CR
-1070 LIVFYSS
+1070 
-1077 IFQSKTSQSNKTCIS
+1077 SQK
-1092 VSTSA
+1092 
-1097 QQSGVADDK
+1097 
-1106 VESSANGEEDRGRE
+1106 
-1120 EQSKPE
+1120 
-1126 SEKTE
+1126 
-1131 EGCGSS
+1131 
-1137 LGSLGSSEQLPDSD
+1137 
-1151 SELDERTAH
+1151 
-1160 SHRLVKQKSEVDMDD
+1160 
-1175 YQLSYRYS
+1175 
-1183 LDLSS
+1183 
-1188 QSATHTDPEQDA
+1188 
-1200 DQDQDNAERGEPPA
+1200 
-1214 LPPSGPPDDDTGAE
+1214 
-1228 QDLSASLAELNV
+1228 
-1240 NQSNNNNYPYSPKLS
+1240 
-1255 LSGLPLARLCGKK
+1255 
-1268 LPLTRNRDS
+1268 PLT
-1277 EPEYV
+1277 

>member
-1 MCESGRRK
+1 
-9 TDRQLP
+9 
-15 WLKLGLDGTELP
+15 
-27 LSASGRAHKWRV
+27 
-39 GGWVGGLCVKIKEVG
+39 
-54 MDGKGTLKMFT
+54 MFA

-74 PSISKK
+74 NSISKK
-80 SRAGSPGPQSSAQS
+80 SRAGSPGPQSSAPSVSSAS
-94 LSILQEQPR
+94 LLGSL
-103 KDAGDVTLSSS
+103 
-114 PSSSSTSSTLTPTSA
+114 
-129 GLQDPSQSC
+129 C
-138 PSTPSTHQS
+138 
-147 KLAAM
+147 LA
-152 HGVGCPSPVATL
+152 PSPVATL

-177 GFPLQSWVFTKG
+177 GLVLSVRTNSPPGRVHEIW
-189 QGKGALTPTAP
+189 ALTPTTP
-200 SEGPE
+200 SDGPE

-227 VEKLKDVVLAEGK
+227 VEKLKDVVLVEGK
-240 KESQRPAAHECLGE
+240 KESQRPVAHECLGE

-290 EACNEADKMD
+290 EACNEADKND
-300 FEKAIETIAVAFSSN
+300 FEKAIETIAVAFSS
-315 VSELLMGEVDSST
+315 
-328 LLSLLP
+328 
-334 TEKSRSMEN
+334 R
-343 LYAATGQG
+343 A
-351 ADGAFRSDLQD
+351 
-362 MGRVE
+362 E
-367 EVDVILQRSEGGVD
+367 EVDVILQNSEGGVD
-381 SALLYSKTISKYMKD
+381 SALLYAKTISKYMKD
-396 LISYVEKR
+396 LMSYVEKR

-424 SITHPHM
+424 SITHPQM

-449 GLQQANA
+449 GLQQANT
-456 TLHNQTFIQPLLQR
+456 TLHTQTYIQPLMQR

-479 EIKEHWI
+479 EIKDHWI

-491 LIECEVNLRK
+491 LMECEVNLRK
-501 AKQAFMARCEEYEK
+501 AKQVYMVRCEEHEK

-526 GGGSTAKSLEKKKR
+526 GGGSTVKSVEKKKR

-546 YKADEAEAT
+546 NKSDEAEAT

-582 DIIKQSDQTLRS
+582 DVIKQSDQTLRS

-638 LPEQP
+638 LPGQP
-643 SVHYTFES
+643 TVHYAFEN
-651 YSPSSSSS
+651 YCPSSSS
-659 QHGHRPRNDSFN
+659 
-671 MEQTS
+671 
-676 HTDSPAISVETAA
+676 
-689 VDNRDTEA
+689 A
-697 QRKRQGHKS
+697 QK
-706 WGSTVSDDS
+706 V
-715 VGGEGGLESPTAS
+715 
-728 TCDISKIART
+728 ART

-746 NEDEKEDEKDG
+746 NEDADEKDG
-757 NVTSFESQNIN
+757 NVTSFDAPNLN
-768 GMDPDVVVSTKP
+768 GMDPDVVVSTRP
-780 FRNIGLSKAAQTHRL
+780 FRNVGLSKAAQTHRL

-851 DFSQVASCAS
+851 DFSQVAG

-866 IITKCISE
+866 IVTKCVSE
-874 IERRALK
+874 LERRALK

-932 PIMPFHLYNSLMG
+932 PIMLFRLYNRLMG
-945 LAKESLQGDADT
+945 LAKESLQGEAES
-957 PEKEEAESSNIN
+957 PEGEEAESNGGVN
-969 PAVGKGPELVDLGPD
+969 LAAAKGPELEL
-984 TDPEV
+984 
-989 LVLVDK
+989 
-995 LKELLKDLPRA
+995 LKELPKA
-1006 NIATMRY
+1006 NIATLRY

-1020 IAELEEDNK
+1020 IVELEEDNK

-1059 DYPHQARIVEA
+1059 DYPHQARIVES

-1077 IFQSKTSQSNKTCIS
+1077 IFQSKPAQSHKTSRSA
-1092 VSTSA
+1092 STST
-1097 QQSGVADDK
+1097 QQVGLVLKLLYNNYILMVFSTF
-1106 VESSANGEEDRGRE
+1106 
-1120 EQSKPE
+1120 
-1126 SEKTE
+1126 TE
-1131 EGCGSS
+1131 
-1137 LGSLGSSEQLPDSD
+1137 
-1151 SELDERTAH
+1151 
-1160 SHRLVKQKSEVDMDD
+1160 
-1175 YQLSYRYS
+1175 Y
-1183 LDLSS
+1183 
-1188 QSATHTDPEQDA
+1188 
-1200 DQDQDNAERGEPPA
+1200 GEPDGDQIFVA
-1214 LPPSGPPDDDTGAE
+1214 
-1228 QDLSASLAELNV
+1228 SACFKTSH
-1240 NQSNNNNYPYSPKLS
+1240 
-1255 LSGLPLARLCGKK
+1255 ARIYA
-1268 LPLTRNRDS
+1268 S
-1277 EPEYV
+1277 A

>member
-1 MCESGRRK
+1 
-9 TDRQLP
+9 
-15 WLKLGLDGTELP
+15 
-27 LSASGRAHKWRV
+27 
-39 GGWVGGLCVKIKEVG
+39 
-54 MDGKGTLKMFT
+54 MF

-80 SRAGSPGPQSSAQS
+80 SRAGSPGPQSS

-103 KDAGDVTLSSS
+103 RDA
-114 PSSSSTSSTLTPTSA
+114 
-129 GLQDPSQSC
+129 DPSASC
-138 PSTPSTHQS
+138 PGTPSTQHN
-147 KLAAM
+147 KLGM
-152 HGVGCPSPVATL
+152 MQGVGCPSPVATL

-177 GFPLQSWVFTKG
+177 GFPLQSWVFTRG
-189 QGKGALTPTAP
+189 QGKGAITPTTP
-200 SEGPE
+200 SDSPE
-205 STAIEVEDIPALL
+205 SAAIEVEDIPALL

-240 KESQRPAAHECLGE
+240 ESQRPVAHECLGE
-254 VLRVLR
+254 VLRILR

-290 EACNEADKMD
+290 ESSNEADKKD

-343 LYAATGQG
+343 LYTGSG
-351 ADGAFRSDLQD
+351 HGGDGGHYRSDLQD
-362 MGRVE
+362 MGKAE
-367 EVDVILQRSEGGVD
+367 EVDVILQHSEGGVD
-381 SALLYSKTISKYMKD
+381 SALLYAKTISKYMKD
-396 LISYVEKR
+396 LMCYVEKR

-418 YQSCKH
+418 YQSSKH

-449 GLQQANA
+449 GLQQANN
-456 TLHNQTFIQPLLQR
+456 TLHNQTFIQPLMQR

-491 LIECEVNLRK
+491 LMECEANLRK
-501 AKQAFMARCEEYEK
+501 AKQAYIARCEEYDK

-526 GGGSTAKSLEKKKR
+526 GGGSTAKSVEKKKR
-540 LEEEAR
+540 VEEEAR
-546 YKADEAEAT
+546 NKADEAEAT
-555 YRTCIA
+555 YKTCIA
-561 DATTQQLELE
+561 DAATQQQELE

-582 DIIKQSDQTLRS
+582 DIIKQSDQTIRS

-643 SVHYTFES
+643 TIQYA
-651 YSPSSSSS
+651 
-659 QHGHRPRNDSFN
+659 HGHRPRNDSFN
-671 MEQTS
+671 TDMQTS
-676 HTDSPAISVETAA
+676 QTDSPAVSVETTAG
-689 VDNRDTEA
+689 D
-697 QRKRQGHKS
+697 RQGHKS

-715 VGGEGGLESPTAS
+715 VVGDGGLDSPTAS
-728 TCDISKIART
+728 TSDIAKIVRT

-746 NEDEKEDEKDG
+746 NEDADEKDG
-757 NVTSFESQNIN
+757 NVSSFETQNIN
-768 GMDPDVVVSTKP
+768 GMDPDVVVSTGP
-780 FRNIGLSKAAQTHRL
+780 FRNIGLSKAALTHRL
-795 RKLRTPAKCR
+795 RKLRTPSKCR

-851 DFSQVASCAS
+851 DFTQVASCAS

-932 PIMPFHLYNSLMG
+932 PIMPFHLYNKLMG
-945 LAKESLQGDADT
+945 LAKESLHNEGDT
-957 PEKEEAESSNIN
+957 PEGEDSESSSTH
-969 PAVGKGPELVDLGPD
+969 PAVSRGPELVDLGPD

-989 LVLVDK
+989 LVLVDSLREL
-995 LKELLKDLPRA
+995 LKELPKP
-1006 NIATMRY
+1006 NIATLRY
-1013 IIRHLRR
+1013 IVRHLRR
-1020 IAELEEDNK
+1020 IAELEQDNK

-1070 LIVFYSS
+1070 FIVFYSS
-1077 IFQSKTSQSNKTCIS
+1077 IFQSKTSQTHKTS
-1092 VSTSA
+1092 RAAST
-1097 QQSGVADDK
+1097 QQVGIQHTV
-1106 VESSANGEEDRGRE
+1106 
-1120 EQSKPE
+1120 
-1126 SEKTE
+1126 
-1131 EGCGSS
+1131 S

-1151 SELDERTAH
+1151 SELDERH
-1160 SHRLVKQKSEVDMDD
+1160 SHSLTKQESVSIDD
-1175 YQLSYRYS
+1175 DQLSYRDS

-1188 QSATHTDPEQDA
+1188 QSAIHIEPEQD
-1200 DQDQDNAERGEPPA
+1200 QDQENPEGEEPPA
-1214 LPPSGPPDDDTGAE
+1214 LPDSGPPEEGAGEE

-1240 NQSNNNNYPYSPKLS
+1240 NQSNNNNNYHPCSPTLS

-1277 EPEYV
+1277 EPEFV

>member
-1 MCESGRRK
+1 MCDSGRRK
-9 TDRQLP
+9 TDRHSS
-15 WLKLGLDGTELP
+15 WLKVGLDGTEHPL
-27 LSASGRAHKWRV
+27 LSARGRAPKWRV
-39 GGWVGGLCVKIKEVG
+39 GGWVGGLYVKLKEVG

-103 KDAGDVTLSSS
+103 KDAGDITLSSS
-114 PSSSSTSSTLTPTSA
+114 PISSSSSSTLTPSSA
-129 GLQDPSQSC
+129 GLQDPSLSC
-138 PSTPSTHQS
+138 PGTPSPQHS

-152 HGVGCPSPVATL
+152 QGVGCPSPVATL

-189 QGKGALTPTAP
+189 QGKGALTPTPP

-205 STAIEVEDIPALL
+205 STVIEVEDIPALL

-240 KESQRPAAHECLGE
+240 KESQRPVAHECLGE

-343 LYAATGQG
+343 LYTATGSDG
-351 ADGAFRSDLQD
+351 GAFRSDLQE

-381 SALLYSKTISKYMKD
+381 SALLYAKTISKYMKD
-396 LISYVEKR
+396 LMTYVEKR
-404 TSLETEFSKGLQRL
+404 TSLETELSKGLQRL

-431 PLFSIYSLALEQD
+431 PLYSIYSLALEQD
-444 QEQSV
+444 QEQSI
-449 GLQQANA
+449 GLQQATT

-470 KQEHEKRRK
+470 RQEHEKRRK

-491 LIECEVNLRK
+491 LLECEVNLRK
-501 AKQAFMARCEEYEK
+501 AKQAFMVRCEEFEK

-526 GGGSTAKSLEKKKR
+526 GGGSTAKSVEKKKR

-546 YKADEAEAT
+546 NKADEAEAT
-555 YRTCIA
+555 YKTCIA

-582 DIIKQSDQTLRS
+582 DVIKQSDQTLRS

-643 SVHYTFES
+643 NVHYTFEN
-651 YSPSSSSS
+651 YCPSSSSS
-659 QHGHRPRNDSFN
+659 HHGHRPRNDSFN
-671 MEQTS
+671 TEPTS
-676 HTDSPAISVETAA
+676 HTDSPATSVDTAA
-689 VDNRDTEA
+689 GDNRETET

-728 TCDISKIART
+728 TSEISKIART
-738 SSTGTMSS
+738 ASTGTMSS
-746 NEDEKEDEKDG
+746 NEDADEKDG

-768 GMDPDVVVSTKP
+768 GMDPDVVVSTRP

-851 DFSQVASCAS
+851 EFTQVASCAS

-932 PIMPFHLYNSLMG
+932 PIMPFRLYNSLMG
-945 LAKESLQGDADT
+945 LAKESLQSEAET
-957 PEKEEAESSNIN
+957 PEGEEAESNSTI
-969 PAVGKGPELVDLGPD
+969 PGVGKNPELVDLGPD
-984 TDPEV
+984 TDPEI

-995 LKELLKDLPRA
+995 LKELLKELPKA
-1006 NIATMRY
+1006 NIATLRY
-1013 IIRHLRR
+1013 IVRHLRR
-1020 IAELEEDNK
+1020 IAELEDDNK

-1077 IFQSKTSQSNKTCIS
+1077 IFQSKTSQTHKTS
-1092 VSTSA
+1092 RTASTST
-1097 QQSGVADDK
+1097 QQSSIADDK
-1106 VESSANGEEDRGRE
+1106 VESSADGEDGGRE
-1120 EQSKPE
+1120 EQNKTE
-1126 SEKTE
+1126 SDKME

-1151 SELDERTAH
+1151 SEVDESSQRH
-1160 SHRLVKQKSEVDMDD
+1160 SRSLQKQESEVSMDD
-1175 YQLSYRYS
+1175 DQFSNRDS

-1188 QSATHTDPEQDA
+1188 QSVTHTDPEQEA
-1200 DQDQDNAERGEPPA
+1200 DQDPDNPEEAEPPA
-1214 LPPSGPPDDDTGAE
+1214 LPDSGPPDDETGTE
-1228 QDLSASLAELNV
+1228 EELSASLAELNV
-1240 NQSNNNNYPYSPKLS
+1240 NQSNNNYPCSPVLS
-1255 LSGLPLARLCGKK
+1255 LSGHPLTRLCGKK

-1277 EPEYV
+1277 EPEFV

>member
-1 MCESGRRK
+1 MCDSSSRRT

-15 WLKLGLDGTELP
+15 WIKLSRDVTEIP
-27 LSASGRAHKWRV
+27 LRRPTPKWRV
-39 GGWVGGLCVKIKEVG
+39 GGWAGGLYVKLKEVG

-80 SRAGSPGPQSSAQS
+80 SRAGSPGPQSSALT

-103 KDAGDVTLSSS
+103 KDAADITLSSS
-114 PSSSSTSSTLTPTSA
+114 PLSSSSTLTPASA
-129 GLQDPSQSC
+129 GLQDSSLSC
-138 PSTPSTHQS
+138 PGTPSIQHN

-152 HGVGCPSPVATL
+152 QGLGCPSPVSTL

-177 GFPLQSWVFTKG
+177 GFPLQSWVFSKG
-189 QGKGALTPTAP
+189 QGKSPSTPTTP
-200 SEGPE
+200 SDGPE

-240 KESQRPAAHECLGE
+240 ESQRPVAHECLGE

-290 EACNEADKMD
+290 EACNEADKKD

-334 TEKSRSMEN
+334 TEKSRSLEN
-343 LYAATGQG
+343 LYAGSSQG
-351 ADGAFRSDLQD
+351 ADSGHFRSDLHY
-362 MGRVE
+362 MGRAE
-367 EVDVILQRSEGGVD
+367 EVDVILQQSEGGVD
-381 SALLYSKTISKYMKD
+381 SALLYAKTISKYMKD

-418 YQSCKH
+418 YHSCKH
-424 SITHPHM
+424 SITHPQM

-449 GLQQANA
+449 GLQQANT
-456 TLHNQTFIQPLLQR
+456 TLHTQTFIQPLMQR

-491 LIECEVNLRK
+491 LMECEANLRK
-501 AKQAFMARCEEYEK
+501 AKQAFMVRCEEYEK
-515 AKTAA
+515 AKMAA

-526 GGGSTAKSLEKKKR
+526 GGGSTAKSVEKKKR
-540 LEEEAR
+540 VEEEAR
-546 YKADEAEAT
+546 NKSDEAEAT

-561 DATTQQLELE
+561 DATTQQQELE

-582 DIIKQSDQTLRS
+582 DVIKQSDQTLRS

-643 SVHYTFES
+643 AVHYTFEN
-651 YSPSSSSS
+651 YCPSSSSS
-659 QHGHRPRNDSFN
+659 HHGHRPRNDSFN
-671 MEQTS
+671 
-676 HTDSPAISVETAA
+676 TDSPATSVDAA
-689 VDNRDTEA
+689 AAENREAEA

-715 VGGEGGLESPTAS
+715 VGGEAGLESPTAS
-728 TCDISKIART
+728 SSDISKIART

-746 NEDEKEDEKDG
+746 NEDADEKDG
-757 NVTSFESQNIN
+757 NMTSFESPNMN
-768 GMDPDVVVSTKP
+768 GMDPDVVVSTRP
-780 FRNIGLSKAAQTHRL
+780 FRNVGLSKAAQTHRL
-795 RKLRTPAKCR
+795 RKLRTPSKCR

-932 PIMPFHLYNSLMG
+932 PIMLFRLYNNLMG
-945 LAKESLQGDADT
+945 LAKESLQGEAET
-957 PEKEEAESSNIN
+957 PEGEEVESNSII
-969 PAVGKGPELVDLGPD
+969 PAVGKGPELVDLGPG

-989 LVLVDK
+989 LMLVDK
-995 LKELLKDLPRA
+995 LKQLLKELPKA
-1006 NIATMRY
+1006 NVATLRY

-1059 DYPHQARIVEA
+1059 DYPHQARIVEC

-1077 IFQSKTSQSNKTCIS
+1077 IFQSKTSQTHKNSRS
-1092 VSTSA
+1092 ASSST
-1097 QQSGVADDK
+1097 QQVDNADEQIAD
-1106 VESSANGEEDRGRE
+1106 GEEDGGRE
-1120 EQSKPE
+1120 EPNKPE

-1151 SELDERTAH
+1151 SELDDSGQRAAPHH
-1160 SHRLVKQKSEVDMDD
+1160 SLVKQESEMSMDD
-1175 YQLSYRYS
+1175 EPLSYRDS

-1188 QSATHTDPEQDA
+1188 QSVTLTVPEPEPEPEPEA
-1200 DQDQDNAERGEPPA
+1200 DQEENPDQVEPPA
-1214 LPPSGPPDDDTGAE
+1214 LPVSGPPDEDTAAE
-1228 QDLSASLAELNV
+1228 EDLSVSLAELNV
-1240 NQSNNNNYPYSPKLS
+1240 NQSNNNNYPCSPVLS
-1255 LSGLPLARLCGKK
+1255 LSGHPLARLSGKK
-1268 LPLTRNRDS
+1268 LSLTRNKDS
-1277 EPEYV
+1277 GPEFV

>member
-1 MCESGRRK
+1 
-9 TDRQLP
+9 
-15 WLKLGLDGTELP
+15 
-27 LSASGRAHKWRV
+27 
-39 GGWVGGLCVKIKEVG
+39 
-54 MDGKGTLKMFT
+54 MDGKGTLKMF

-80 SRAGSPGPQSSAQS
+80 SRAGSPGPQSSAPSRARSMLKRGGKNSYNPYSTSQRVKKAES
-94 LSILQEQPR
+94 KGKDRLDILPNRHNVWLKQLSILQEQPR
-103 KDAGDVTLSSS
+103 RDAVDVTLFCS
-114 PSSSSTSSTLTPTSA
+114 PSSSSSSSSTLTPTSA
-129 GLQDPSQSC
+129 GLQDPSASC
-138 PSTPSTHQS
+138 PGTPSAQHN
-147 KLAAM
+147 KLGM
-152 HGVGCPSPVATL
+152 MQGVGCPSPVATL

-177 GFPLQSWVFTKG
+177 GFPLQSWVFTRG
-189 QGKGALTPTAP
+189 QGKGAITPTTP
-200 SEGPE
+200 SDSPE
-205 STAIEVEDIPALL
+205 SVAIEVEDIPALL

-240 KESQRPAAHECLGE
+240 ESQRPVAHECLGE
-254 VLRVLR
+254 VLRILR

-290 EACNEADKMD
+290 ESSNEADKKD

-343 LYAATGQG
+343 LYTGSG
-351 ADGAFRSDLQD
+351 HGGDGGHYRSDLQD
-362 MGRVE
+362 MG
-367 EVDVILQRSEGGVD
+367 
-381 SALLYSKTISKYMKD
+381 KH
-396 LISYVEKR
+396 
-404 TSLETEFSKGLQRL
+404 KGA
-418 YQSCKH
+418 
-424 SITHPHM
+424 
-431 PLFSIYSLALEQD
+431 PLM
-444 QEQSV
+444 
-449 GLQQANA
+449 
-456 TLHNQTFIQPLLQR
+456 QR

-491 LIECEVNLRK
+491 LMECEANLRK
-501 AKQAFMARCEEYEK
+501 AKQAYIARCEEYDK

-526 GGGSTAKSLEKKKR
+526 GGGSTAKSVEKKKR
-540 LEEEAR
+540 VEEEAR
-546 YKADEAEAT
+546 NKADEAEAT
-555 YRTCIA
+555 YKTCIA
-561 DATTQQLELE
+561 DAATQQQELE

-582 DIIKQSDQTLRS
+582 DIIKQSDQTIRS

-643 SVHYTFES
+643 SIQYAFES
-651 YSPSSSSS
+651 YSPSNSSSH
-659 QHGHRPRNDSFN
+659 HGHRPRNDSFN
-671 MEQTS
+671 TDTQTS
-676 HTDSPAISVETAA
+676 QTDSPAVSAETTA
-689 VDNRDTEA
+689 
-697 QRKRQGHKS
+697 
-706 WGSTVSDDS
+706 
-715 VGGEGGLESPTAS
+715 GESRES
-728 TCDISKIART
+728 
-738 SSTGTMSS
+738 
-746 NEDEKEDEKDG
+746 
-757 NVTSFESQNIN
+757 
-768 GMDPDVVVSTKP
+768 
-780 FRNIGLSKAAQTHRL
+780 
-795 RKLRTPAKCR
+795 
-805 ECDSYVYFQG
+805 
-815 AECEECFLAC
+815 ECFLAC

-851 DFSQVASCAS
+851 DFTQVASCAS

-932 PIMPFHLYNSLMG
+932 PIMPFHLYNKLMG
-945 LAKESLQGDADT
+945 LAKESLHNEGDT
-957 PEKEEAESSNIN
+957 PEGEDSESSSTH
-969 PAVGKGPELVDLGPD
+969 PAVSRGPELVDLGPD

-989 LVLVDK
+989 LVLVDSLREL
-995 LKELLKDLPRA
+995 LKELPKP
-1006 NIATMRY
+1006 NIATLRY
-1013 IIRHLRR
+1013 IVRHLRR

-1070 LIVFYSS
+1070 FIVFYSS
-1077 IFQSKTSQSNKTCIS
+1077 IFQSKTSQTHKTSLYI
-1092 VSTSA
+1092 
-1097 QQSGVADDK
+1097 
-1106 VESSANGEEDRGRE
+1106 
-1120 EQSKPE
+1120 
-1126 SEKTE
+1126 TE
-1131 EGCGSS
+1131 
-1137 LGSLGSSEQLPDSD
+1137 
-1151 SELDERTAH
+1151 
-1160 SHRLVKQKSEVDMDD
+1160 
-1175 YQLSYRYS
+1175 
-1183 LDLSS
+1183 
-1188 QSATHTDPEQDA
+1188 
-1200 DQDQDNAERGEPPA
+1200 
-1214 LPPSGPPDDDTGAE
+1214 
-1228 QDLSASLAELNV
+1228 
-1240 NQSNNNNYPYSPKLS
+1240 
-1255 LSGLPLARLCGKK
+1255 
-1268 LPLTRNRDS
+1268 
-1277 EPEYV
+1277 

>member
-1 MCESGRRK
+1 MCDSRSRK
-9 TDRQLP
+9 ADRQSP
-15 WLKLGLDGTELP
+15 WLKVGLDGNEFP
-27 LSASGRAHKWRV
+27 LSASGRAPKWRV
-39 GGWVGGLCVKIKEVG
+39 GGWVGGLCVKLKEVG
-54 MDGKGTLKMFT
+54 MDGKGTLKMF

-80 SRAGSPGPQSSAQS
+80 NRAGSPGPQSSASS

-103 KDAGDVTLSSS
+103 KDAGDITLSSS
-114 PSSSSTSSTLTPTSA
+114 PSSSPSSSTLTPASA
-129 GLQDPSQSC
+129 GLQDLSASC
-138 PSTPSTHQS
+138 PGTPSPQHS
-147 KLAAM
+147 KMPAM
-152 HGVGCPSPVATL
+152 QGMGCPSPVSTL

-200 SEGPE
+200 SESPE

-240 KESQRPAAHECLGE
+240 ESQRPVAHECLGE

-290 EACNEADKMD
+290 ESCNEADKKD

-343 LYAATGQG
+343 LYTATGQG
-351 ADGAFRSDLQD
+351 ADGGQFRSDLQD

-381 SALLYSKTISKYMKD
+381 SALLYAKTISKYMKD
-396 LISYVEKR
+396 LINYVEKR
-404 TSLETEFSKGLQRL
+404 ISLETEFSKGLQRL

-449 GLQQANA
+449 GLQQAST
-456 TLHNQTFIQPLLQR
+456 TLHSQTFIQPLMQR

-479 EIKEHWI
+479 EIKEIWI

-501 AKQAFMARCEEYEK
+501 AKQVYMVRCEEYDK
-515 AKTAA
+515 AKTAT

-540 LEEEAR
+540 SEEEAR
-546 YKADEAEAT
+546 NKADEAEAT

-582 DIIKQSDQTLRS
+582 DVIKQSDQTLRS

-643 SVHYTFES
+643 NVHYTFET

-659 QHGHRPRNDSFN
+659 HQGHRPRNDSFN
-671 MEQTS
+671 TEQTS
-676 HTDSPAISVETAA
+676 HTDSPAASVETAA
-689 VDNRDTEA
+689 GDNREA
-697 QRKRQGHKS
+697 EAHHKRQGHKS

-715 VGGEGGLESPTAS
+715 VGGDGGLESPTAS
-728 TCDISKIART
+728 TSDISKMART

-746 NEDEKEDEKDG
+746 NEDADEKDG
-757 NVTSFESQNIN
+757 NVASFENQNIN
-768 GMDPDVVVSTKP
+768 GMDPDVVVSTRP

-795 RKLRTPAKCR
+795 RKLRTPSKCR

-851 DFSQVASCAS
+851 EFSQVASCAS

-932 PIMPFHLYNSLMG
+932 PIMLFRLYNNLMG
-945 LAKESLQGDADT
+945 LAKESMQGDGDA
-957 PEKEEAESSNIN
+957 PEGGEAEPNSVN
-969 PAVGKGPELVDLGPD
+969 PAVVRGPELVDLGPD

-995 LKELLKDLPRA
+995 LKELLKELPKA
-1006 NIATMRY
+1006 NIATLRY

-1039 GPSLMRPRPTGATIS
+1039 GPTLMRPRPTGATIS

-1070 LIVFYSS
+1070 FIVFYST
-1077 IFQSKTSQSNKTCIS
+1077 IFQSKTSQSHKTS
-1092 VSTSA
+1092 RSASTST
-1097 QQSGVADDK
+1097 QQDTNADDK
-1106 VESSANGEEDRGRE
+1106 TGSCADGDESGGRE
-1120 EQSKPE
+1120 EHSKPD
-1126 SEKTE
+1126 SDKTE

-1151 SELDERTAH
+1151 SELDESSQRTAH
-1160 SHRLVKQKSEVDMDD
+1160 SHSLMKQESVDDD
-1175 YQLSYRYS
+1175 DQLNYRDS

-1188 QSATHTDPEQDA
+1188 QSATHTDPEQDG
-1200 DQDQDNAERGEPPA
+1200 DQDQDNPEGEEPPA
-1214 LPPSGPPDDDTGAE
+1214 LPESGPPDEDTGAE
-1228 QDLSASLAELNV
+1228 QNLSSSLAELNV
-1240 NQSNNNNYPYSPKLS
+1240 NQSNNNYPCSPVLS

-1277 EPEYV
+1277 EPEFV

>member
-1 MCESGRRK
+1 MSDSRRRK
-9 TDRQLP
+9 TDRPSP
-15 WLKLGLDGTELP
+15 WLRVGLEGTELP
-27 LSASGRAHKWRV
+27 PSAKANKWRV
-39 GGWVGGLCVKIKEVG
+39 GGWVGGLYVKLKAVG

-65 RKKRELIKT
+65 KKRRDLIKT

-80 SRAGSPGPQSSAQS
+80 SRAGSPGPQSGASS

-103 KDAGDVTLSSS
+103 KDGADTCLSSS
-114 PSSSSTSSTLTPTSA
+114 PSSSSTLNLNAVDSSL
-129 GLQDPSQSC
+129 SC
-138 PSTPSTHQS
+138 PGTPNPQHAKVATMQ
-147 KLAAM
+147 
-152 HGVGCPSPVATL
+152 GVGCPSPVSTL

-177 GFPLQSWVFTKG
+177 GFPLPSWVHTKG
-189 QGKGALTPTAP
+189 QVKGTLTPSP
-200 SEGPE
+200 QSETPE

-227 VEKLKDVVLAEGK
+227 VEKLKDVVLTEG
-240 KESQRPAAHECLGE
+240 KESQRPVAHECLGE
-254 VLRVLR
+254 VLRNLR

-343 LYAATGQG
+343 LYAAAGGQG
-351 ADGAFRSDLQD
+351 GDGGHFKNDLQD
-362 MGRVE
+362 LGRVE
-367 EVDVILQRSEGGVD
+367 EVDVILQHSEGGVD
-381 SALLYSKTISKYMKD
+381 SALLYAKSTAKYMKD

-404 TSLETEFSKGLQRL
+404 TSLEMEFSKGLQKL

-449 GLQQANA
+449 GLQQASN
-456 TLHNQTFIQPLLQR
+456 TLQSQTFVQPLTQR
-470 KQEHEKRRK
+470 KQEHEKKRK
-479 EIKEHWI
+479 EIKENWF
-486 RAKRK
+486 RARRK
-491 LIECEVNLRK
+491 LLECEANLRK
-501 AKQAFMARCEEYEK
+501 AKQAYMARCEEYEK
-515 AKTAA
+515 AKTAT

-526 GGGSTAKSLEKKKR
+526 GTGSTAKSVEKKKR

-546 YKADEAEAT
+546 NKAVEAEAT

-638 LPEQP
+638 LPGQP
-643 SVHYTFES
+643 TVHYVFET
-651 YSPSSSSS
+651 YSPSSSGTS
-659 QHGHRPRNDSFN
+659 HGHRPRNDSFN
-671 MEQTS
+671 
-676 HTDSPAISVETAA
+676 TDPPSSQCVEASSGNA
-689 VDNRDTEA
+689 EA
-697 QRKRQGHKS
+697 QRKKQGHKS
-706 WGSTVSDDS
+706 WGSTISNES
-715 VGGEGGLESPTAS
+715 VGGEGVVDFFTAS
-728 TCDISKIART
+728 TSDIEKIART

-746 NEDEKEDEKDG
+746 DEDADEKDG
-757 NVTSFESQNIN
+757 NVSSFETNMN

-780 FRNIGLSKAAQTHRL
+780 FRNIGLSKAAKTHRL
-795 RKLRTPAKCR
+795 RKLRTPSKCR

-851 DFSQVASCAS
+851 DFAQVAGCAS
-861 DGIPF
+861 DCIPF

-932 PIMPFHLYNSLMG
+932 PIMPFRLYNTLMG
-945 LAKESLQGDADT
+945 MAKESLHG
-957 PEKEEAESSNIN
+957 EGEESEPSAIN
-969 PAVGKGPELVDLGPD
+969 PTVSRGPELIDLGPD
-984 TDPEV
+984 TDPDV
-989 LVLVDK
+989 LALVES
-995 LKELLKDLPRA
+995 LKEILQELPKA
-1006 NIATMRY
+1006 NFATLRY
-1013 IIRHLRR
+1013 IIHHLRR
-1020 IAELEEDNK
+1020 IAELEEENK

-1039 GPSLMRPRPTGATIS
+1039 GPSLIRPRPTGATIS

-1077 IFQSKTSQSNKTCIS
+1077 IFQCKIAHSNKPS
-1092 VSTSA
+1092 DPESSSA
-1097 QQSGVADDK
+1097 QQENTEREK
-1106 VESSANGEEDRGRE
+1106 MESPSAAEEDSSRE
-1120 EQSKPE
+1120 EQNKPD
-1126 SEKTE
+1126 SDKL
-1131 EGCGSS
+1131 EGCGS
-1137 LGSLGSSEQLPDSD
+1137 SLGSSEQLPDSD
-1151 SELDERTAH
+1151 SELDDSGTRVFCLT
-1160 SHRLVKQKSEVDMDD
+1160 KQESIVSTDD
-1175 YQLSYRYS
+1175 DQLTFWDNE
-1183 LDLSS
+1183 DLSA
-1188 QSATHTDPEQDA
+1188 QSAIQPCLDQDPYQE
-1200 DQDQDNAERGEPPA
+1200 DQDNSEEGDPPA
-1214 LPPSGPPDDDTGAE
+1214 LPESAPPDEEVPVE
-1228 QDLSASLAELNV
+1228 QDLTASMAELNV
-1240 NQSNNNNYPYSPKLS
+1240 NQSNNNQPLTPTQS
-1255 LSGLPLARLCGKK
+1255 LSALTRLCGKK
-1268 LPLTRNRDS
+1268 LALTRKRNS
-1277 EPEYV
+1277 EPEFV